1 MTFVKSESP
10 WQNFFFFFTP
20 GRSGISLSP
29 FGKEFC
35 FFHWPI
41 WFFFTTD
48 PPISSHITLLYPT
61 LSSVCGLWQASEQ
74 ASELYVAQQ
83 RPWAEAFPKL
93 MGHPHS
99 PALSAQYFG
108 NAQALGHYPIL

>member
-1 MTFVKSESP
+1 LAKL
-10 WQNFFFFFTP
+10 FFFFLHRGGAEFP
-20 GRSGISLSP
+20 SRLLGRSFVFFIGQFGSSSWGILRFHHILHFVIRLYQVFAA
-29 FGKEFC
+29 FGK
-35 FFHWPI
+35 
-41 WFFFTTD
+41 
-48 PPISSHITLLYPT
+48 
-61 LSSVCGLWQASEQ
+61 QASER